1 MTLKARWSGVALWLA
16 PLGAWPLGLGDI
28 ELRSALN
35 QPLEADIL
43 LVSAAPDEL
52 EELRATLA
60 APETFERYGL
70 DRPFFLAGFQFEVT
84 RDNMGR
90 DIIRVTSQDSITEPS
105 VRMLVEA
112 TWSRGRLLRG
122 YTLLLD
128 SPGSLPTTQ
137 TVPQPQTAPRSV
149 AA

>member
-84 RDNMGR
+84 RDHHR
-90 DIIRVTSQDSITEPS
+90 AFREDASRSDLVSRPIASRVYAAIGFAGF
-105 VRMLVEA
+105 VA
-112 TWSRGRLLRG
+112 NN
-122 YTLLLD
+122 
-128 SPGSLPTTQ
+128 PGHAPTTDGIK
-137 TVPQPQTAPRSV
+137 AGRSRRSGNLRAGV
-149 AA
+149 TR